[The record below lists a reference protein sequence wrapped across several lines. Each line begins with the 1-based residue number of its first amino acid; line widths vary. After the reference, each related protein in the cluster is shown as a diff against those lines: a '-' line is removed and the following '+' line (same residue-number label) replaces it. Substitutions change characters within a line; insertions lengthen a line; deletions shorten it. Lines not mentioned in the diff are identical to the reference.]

1 MAKIIKITKIA
12 KIAEIVE
19 IAENNLNCIFA
30 QWRELHFRATPK

>member
-19 IAENNLNCIFA
+19 IAENNLNFIFA
-30 QWRELHFRATPK
+30 QWRELHLRAMPK